1 MDTVMQIPLDEAF
14 GVMKTSLRIDP
25 GFQTFHH
32 FCMSNDIPFHVLS
45 AGLEPVLRRVL
56 EYYLGEKEVSH
67 L

>member
-1 MDTVMQIPLDEAF
+1 
-14 GVMKTSLRIDP
+14 MKTSLRIDS

-32 FCMSNDIPFHVLS
+32 FCMSNGIPFHVLS

-56 EYYLGEKEVSH
+56 DYYLGEKEVRH